1 MESQVS
7 YVMFKAG
14 ISLFLKKK
22 VAYVSVK
29 SNAVRNILL
38 GTWVLVSVQLTR
50 REFRLCM
57 PLERWSLDITLFVW
71 LWLVAGADLLL
82 EKSTTG

>member
-22 VAYVSVK
+22 VAYVRVK

-57 PLERWSLDITLFVW
+57 PLTVELGHYFVC
-71 LWLVAGADLLL
+71 LAV
-82 EKSTTG
+82 TGSWC

>member
-22 VAYVSVK
+22 VAYVRVK

-38 GTWVLVSVQLTR
+38 GTWVLVLVQLTR

-57 PLERWSLDITLFVW
+57 PLERWSLDITLFVC
-71 LWLVAGADLLL
+71 L
-82 EKSTTG
+82 

>member
-22 VAYVSVK
+22 VAYVRVK

-57 PLERWSLDITLFVW
+57 PLEWWSLDITLFVW
-71 LWLVAGADLLL
+71 L
-82 EKSTTG
+82 